1 MAHRRDSY
9 RILDPAP
16 LGEGGYAAPDQI
28 ALEEGAAMI
37 FRRRRRLLERL
48 RRWLAGLPILVDLGA
63 ML

>member
-37 FRRRRRLLERL
+37 FRRRLLERL